1 MQDGC
6 PGKKGFTLVEALV
19 VVTIMG
25 VLSGIGV
32 ASLRDA
38 VANSR
43 IKDAG
48 INVTAFMQ
56 RAANEATR
64 LNERLAVKVEG
75 DKKTLK
81 LYKCNSV
88 DDNGICN
95 DFGDV
100 VDEMTLESSNKFVTG
115 QDGGTDCP
123 ELGDESARNPKAVM
137 TLTPRVGVSPISSGC
152 FLLRYGGS
160 DRFAASIKSPTK
172 YAMYY
177 KLSYDEGAN
186 WCEF

>member
-25 VLSGIGV
+25 ILSGIGV

-43 IKDAG
+43 IK
-48 INVTAFMQ
+48 
-56 RAANEATR
+56 
-64 LNERLAVKVEG
+64 LAVKVEG

-186 WCEF
+186 WFEF